1 MTDAMP
7 QLVLIS
13 GPERVLA
20 QRAIDD
26 SLDAIRASHPEA
38 ELLRV
43 DPGDYE
49 PGRLARELSP
59 SLFGGHRIVVVRELD
74 IASDALVDEVEDAVK
89 AGIDDAHLIV
99 WHKGSNRGKR
109 ALDALKKA
117 KARVIEAP
125 AMKSDKA
132 KIDFV
137 TNEFRRGRRKAT
149 TDAVRALVEA
159 LGQDSSEL
167 ASGCAQLIADTQGV
181 IDEHVVAT
189 YYGGRVEA
197 TGFRVAEAT
206 IAGNAPEAL
215 RLLRHALATGV
226 DPVPLVALMASQL
239 RQVAKVA
246 TAGSGPKHEVAKSL
260 GMAPWQVDRARSTA
274 RGWDGVRLGQAIQEV
289 AAADFAVK
297 GGGRDPIYAVEHMV
311 LTICRLRHAPN
322 QRR

>member
-1 MTDAMP
+1 MAENLP

-20 QRAIDD
+20 DRAMTE
-26 SLDAIRASHPEA
+26 SLEALRATHPEA
-38 ELLRV
+38 EVLRI
-43 DPGDYE
+43 DPGEYE
-49 PGRLARELSP
+49 PGRLSLELSP
-59 SLFGGHRIVVVRELD
+59 SLFGGHRIVIVRELD
-74 IASDALVDEVEDAVK
+74 TAPDALIDEVEDAAKTGV
-89 AGIDDAHLIV
+89 DDAHLIV

-132 KIDFV
+132 KFDFV
-137 TNEFRRGRRKAT
+137 TNEFRRNRRKAT
-149 TDAVRALVEA
+149 TEAVRALVEA
-159 LGQDSSEL
+159 LGQDSAEL
-167 ASGCAQLIADTQGV
+167 ASGCAQLIADTEGV
-181 IDEHVVAT
+181 IDEGVVAT

-215 RLLRHALATGV
+215 RLLRHALASGV

-246 TAGSGPKHEVAKSL
+246 TAGSGPKGELAKTL
-260 GMAPWQVDRARSTA
+260 GMAPWQIDRARSVA
-274 RGWDGVRLGQAIQEV
+274 RGWDGVRLGKAIQEV

-297 GGGRDPIYAVEHMV
+297 GGGRDPIYAVEKMV
-311 LTICRLRHAPN
+311 LTICRLRHAPSE
-322 QRR
+322 RR